1 MAPLDFFLAPQ
12 NGLFTLAAVVALVIM
27 LAQALGLLIGFGL
40 SEALENLL
48 PDFDTD
54 LDLDAD
60 VGVDGDVDMDADL
73 DLGEPG
79 LFESF
84 FGWLNVGRVPLLVL
98 LLSFLGSFAG
108 GGYLLQALSAG
119 FVGLLP
125 AFLVGP
131 VALAAALPATR
142 GTSRVLGRILPKEET
157 YAIDPEDFVGELA
170 TVTLGPVVRATAGK
184 ARVMDAHGN
193 LHFVRVRAARPD
205 ASFDVGAEVLLVRL
219 EGKIF
224 EAINPPAIFNR

>member
-1 MAPLDFFLAPQ
+1 MAPFDFFLAAQ
-12 NGLFTLAAVVALVIM
+12 NGPFTVAAVVALVMM

-40 SEALENLL
+40 SEAVESLL
-48 PDFDTD
+48 PDLDAE
-54 LDLDAD
+54 LDLDFD
-60 VGVDGDVDMDADL
+60 VAGDTEI

-98 LLSFLGSFAG
+98 LLTFLGRFAG
-108 GGYLLQALSAG
+108 GGYLLQAVSAG

-125 AFLVGP
+125 FLLAGP
-131 VALAAALPATR
+131 LALAAALPATR

-157 YAIDPEDFVGELA
+157 YAIAPEDFVGELA
-170 TVTLGPVVRATAGK
+170 TVSLGPVARASAGK
-184 ARVMDAHGN
+184 ARIMDAHGN
-193 LHFVRVRAARPD
+193 LHFVRVRTARPD
-205 ASFDVGAEVLLVRL
+205 DSFDVGAEVLLVRL
-219 EGKIF
+219 EGSIF

>member
-48 PDFDTD
+48 PDFDAD
-54 LDLDAD
+54 LDLDAEVDLDAD
-60 VGVDGDVDMDADL
+60 VDADL

-108 GGYLLQALSAG
+108 GGYLLQAVSSG

-184 ARVMDAHGN
+184 ARIMDAHGN

-219 EGKIF
+219 EGSIF
-224 EAINPPAIFNR
+224 EAITPPAIFNR